1 MRRAV
6 ANDGVSESTAAVNS
20 LESWISTS
28 DQRHPAMI
36 YFRIFTILL
45 ATAFMLVVFYG
56 DLSTVTSLLAGLC
69 GGFVAVVAAQ
79 NNASLR
85 LKAVEQRVEDLEAK
99 LIEGISSRHG

>member
-1 MRRAV
+1 
-6 ANDGVSESTAAVNS
+6 
-20 LESWISTS
+20 
-28 DQRHPAMI
+28 MI

-56 DLSTVTSLLAGLC
+56 DLPTIKSLLAGLC

>member
-1 MRRAV
+1 
-6 ANDGVSESTAAVNS
+6 
-20 LESWISTS
+20 
-28 DQRHPAMI
+28 MI

-56 DLSTVTSLLAGLC
+56 DFATVLSLLAGLC

-85 LKAVEQRVEDLEAK
+85 LKAIEQRIEDLEVK
-99 LIEGISSRHG
+99 LIEGI